1 MKSITQISITNQILI
16 FALSLITLRIF
27 KVENIGVLF
36 LLWNL
41 FLAWLPLFFIQQMDV
56 FKSNYWKFSILFLT
70 ILFLPNSIYIFTD
83 IFHLK
88 KNLAAPIWYDLVLF
102 LTFSILG
109 MIYFSKTLKLIMENL
124 RLFIFKEQ
132 NLKLIKISLIFLC
145 SFGVYLG
152 RFLRLNSWDLFTKPT
167 YIFEKMNESFQDG
180 KFLEIVQV
188 TFIFGIFIYFIN
200 EILEK
205 KIEN

>member
-1 MKSITQISITNQILI
+1 MKAITQISLTKQVLI
-16 FALSLITLRIF
+16 FALSLIVLRIF
-27 KVENIGVLF
+27 KLENIGILF
-36 LLWNL
+36 LIWNL
-41 FLAWLPLFFIQQMDV
+41 FLAWIPLFFIQQIDV
-56 FKSNYWKFSILFLT
+56 FKSNYWKVSILFLT

-88 KNLAAPIWYDLVLF
+88 KNLVAPIWYDLVLF

-109 MIYFSKTLKLIMENL
+109 MIYFSKTLKQIMENL
-124 RLFIFKEQ
+124 RMFVFKEQ
-132 NLKLIKISLIFLC
+132 NLKLIKITLIFLC

-167 YIFEKMNESFQDG
+167 YIFVKMNESFQDG
-180 KFLEIVQV
+180 KFLEVIQV

-205 KIEN
+205 KIE